1 MFFFFVFIIHIQLVS
16 DRGAAVD
23 CQVSASLRLTV
34 SIEIEK
40 KWYSWEVI
48 DSYVGLELEGRIDF
62 TVDLRIVAGLRFVA
76 MLRNDLININELN
89 NTIKY

>member
-1 MFFFFVFIIHIQLVS
+1 MLFSIASYYCLLVGLTCFFIKHVQLVS
-16 DRGAAVD
+16 ERGSAVEG
-23 CQVSASLRLTV
+23 QVSTSLRLTV

-62 TVDLRIVAGLRFVA
+62 TVDLRIVGGLRFVA
-76 MLRNDLININELN
+76 MQ
-89 NTIKY
+89 